1 MKTILRASAVTLG
14 LAIGTAFAAS
24 APNGGVSADA
34 ELARVET
41 TTLLLNSIG
50 TPPAAHR
57 PYVDTVAP
65 SWSNPTGQVIHGP
78 RGTISLFAPTGNGSG

>member
-1 MKTILRASAVTLG
+1 
-14 LAIGTAFAAS
+14 
-24 APNGGVSADA
+24 
-34 ELARVET
+34 
-41 TTLLLNSIG
+41 LLLNSIG

-65 SWSNPTGQVIHGP
+65 SWSNPTGQVVHGP